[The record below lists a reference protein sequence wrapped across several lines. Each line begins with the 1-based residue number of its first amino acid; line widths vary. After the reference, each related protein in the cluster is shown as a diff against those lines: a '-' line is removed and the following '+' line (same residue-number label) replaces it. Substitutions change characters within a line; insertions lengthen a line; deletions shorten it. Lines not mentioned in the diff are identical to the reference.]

1 MNHELVVST
10 DSGNPALVLICVR
23 RAPDDRVDGSEM
35 CVIHLAKLLVFS
47 LCYTPNYPG
56 LVLAATDDKLTSR
69 IEIECPDRRSV
80 APDSILANPLVN

>member
-1 MNHELVVST
+1 MDHELVVSS

-35 CVIHLAKLLVFS
+35 SVIHLAKLLVFS

-56 LVLAATDDKLTSR
+56 LIFAATYNILSGWVKVKS
-69 IEIECPDRRSV
+69 PDC
-80 APDSILANPLVN
+80 